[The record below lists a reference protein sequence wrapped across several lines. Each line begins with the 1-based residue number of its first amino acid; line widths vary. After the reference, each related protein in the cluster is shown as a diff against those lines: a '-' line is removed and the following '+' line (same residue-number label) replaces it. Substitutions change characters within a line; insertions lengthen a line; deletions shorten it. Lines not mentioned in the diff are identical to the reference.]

1 MLVRSPVLHVSG
13 VPRPITCMESVS
25 SHRHF
30 PFRKSAEEGFTVGLR
45 SAKGRNAFK
54 DCCEALRWLLLS
66 DRRLYFSLIEC
77 YKIIVFEL
85 NNLCFCDCFE
95 LASKVTRSN
104 HSYKLQ
110 VKMGKL

>member
-1 MLVRSPVLHVSG
+1 MRNKTKTLLNELNVH
-13 VPRPITCMESVS
+13 IT
-25 SHRHF
+25 
-30 PFRKSAEEGFTVGLR
+30 
-45 SAKGRNAFK
+45 
-54 DCCEALRWLLLS
+54 
-66 DRRLYFSLIEC
+66 
-77 YKIIVFEL
+77 VFEL